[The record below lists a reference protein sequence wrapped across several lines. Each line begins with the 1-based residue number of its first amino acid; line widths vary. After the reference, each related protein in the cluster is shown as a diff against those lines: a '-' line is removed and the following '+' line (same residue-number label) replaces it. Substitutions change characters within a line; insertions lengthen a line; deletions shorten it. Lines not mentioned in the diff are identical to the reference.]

1 MDKRLAYYIVDP
13 IIENKFFGLAIS
25 LRRMISKIY
34 SLAFLANCNIT
45 TDYTSYIYGLKYM
58 DIGKLTIGKNCRIE
72 MISKYNGKKL
82 KPLLKVGQNVIMN
95 DMVHIGCANYV
106 EIGDNCVFAS
116 RIYVSDHNHGSY
128 KGNNQ
133 SNILEIISERLLDTD
148 KPVIIGKNVWIG
160 EGVAILP
167 GSQIGDNTII
177 GANSVVRGEIPA
189 NSIAVGN
196 PARVIKNYNIYT
208 NCWDTIKR

>member
-13 IIENKFFGLAIS
+13 IIENKFLGLAIS

-58 DIGKLTIGKNCRIE
+58 DIGNLTIGKNCRIE

-133 SNILEIISERLLDTD
+133 SNILEIISERILDTD